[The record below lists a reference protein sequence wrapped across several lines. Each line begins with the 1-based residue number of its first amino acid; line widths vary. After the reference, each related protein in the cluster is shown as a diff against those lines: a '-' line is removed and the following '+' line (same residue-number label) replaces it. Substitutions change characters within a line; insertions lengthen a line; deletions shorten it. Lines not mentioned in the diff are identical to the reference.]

1 MVTVFGLGFV
11 GLTTAL
17 GFAELGNIVYG
28 IEIDKSKS
36 DALKSGTGEIYE
48 PVLSQK
54 LKEHLNKCF
63 FVIQD
68 TKKAIDTSKYIFVC
82 VGTPSLK
89 MEKLI

>member
-48 PVLSQK
+48 PFLSQK
-54 LKEHLNKCF
+54 LKEHLNQFKKQ
-63 FVIQD
+63 VTNYQYIQII
-68 TKKAIDTSKYIFVC
+68 KIINFQRKI
-82 VGTPSLK
+82 
-89 MEKLI
+89 